1 MSPLVRGTEKPLVV
15 GLGEILWDIFSDY
28 KRLGGAPANFA
39 YHAAQQ
45 GFAGTVVS
53 AVGDDALGYEIE
65 TVLTEKNLPALL
77 PRRSAQT
84 GRVDI
89 SLDANGVASYV
100 FAENCAWDDI
110 PFLPETE
117 ALARRA
123 AAVCFGSLAQRDS
136 RSRATILRFLDCV
149 PEKSIR
155 VFDINLRQNFFSKN
169 ILADSLA
176 RATILKVNEDEF
188 PVLVET
194 VGLPKNI
201 SADEFFLGIFENCPR
216 VEIIILTLGK
226 SGSRIAS
233 RDGERSF
240 VPADTSIEV
249 VDTVGAGDSFT
260 AGFVCA
266 LLAGKTLPVAH
277 RHATELANFVCSR
290 AGAMPKIPASLR
302 IAP

>member
-1 MSPLVRGTEKPLVV
+1 MSPLDRGSEKSLVV
-15 GLGEILWDIFSDY
+15 GLGEILWDVFPDH

-39 YHAAQQ
+39 YHAARQ

-53 AVGDDALGYEIE
+53 AVGDDTLGREIE
-65 TVLTEKNLPALL
+65 TILAEKNLPALL

-89 SLDANGVASYV
+89 SLDENGVASYV

-110 PFLPETE
+110 PFLPEPE

-123 AAVCFGSLAQRDS
+123 AAVCFGSLAQRDA

-149 PEKSIR
+149 PANSIR

-169 ILADSLA
+169 VLADSLA

-188 PVLVET
+188 PVLAEV

-201 SADEFFLGIFENCPR
+201 SVDEFFLGIFEKCPR
-216 VEIIILTLGK
+216 LERWEVALLHAMGNVHSFPQTRVLKSLTPLARAIRSQLVLSVRCLLEK
-226 SGSRIAS
+226 RFLTRIATQRTSRIL
-233 RDGERSF
+233 F
-240 VPADTSIEV
+240 VPAQEQ
-249 VDTVGAGDSFT
+249 
-260 AGFVCA
+260 C
-266 LLAGKTLPVAH
+266 
-277 RHATELANFVCSR
+277 
-290 AGAMPKIPASLR
+290 PKSPTHSASHHK
-302 IAP
+302 